1 MKYHYIPK
9 YDETVFNRIANETDP
24 ILEER
29 WKRRVCTDIV
39 QHRTAILRELSDL
52 RCKPR
57 RTLKDARSR
66 RRGKEAYNAD
76 RHGRQGKQKKINLH
90 TPGR

>member
-9 YDETVFNRIANETDP
+9 YDETVFNRIANKTTP

-39 QHRTAILRELSDL
+39 HHRTVILRELSDL

-57 RTLKDARSR
+57 RTLEDDERMHDLEEEAKRLTMQIGTV
-66 RRGKEAYNAD
+66 GKASKE
-76 RHGRQGKQKKINLH
+76 K
-90 TPGR
+90 